1 MKPPPARPS
10 VKCWRAAREWRIAMR
25 GGSNSFCSHT
35 RPVLPHWSFF
45 ALRGGTNSH
54 HLPRG
59 QNGFAG
65 NLAESTDSTAFAIRP
80 RGGSGCHTRI
90 LAERIMGLSLD
101 GETDVR
107 DLAAADD
114 AIKGQLKATLK
125 GVKTEGTPTY
135 HDDGRI
141 EVVFAP

>member
-1 MKPPPARPS
+1 
-10 VKCWRAAREWRIAMR
+10 
-25 GGSNSFCSHT
+25 
-35 RPVLPHWSFF
+35 
-45 ALRGGTNSH
+45 
-54 HLPRG
+54 
-59 QNGFAG
+59 
-65 NLAESTDSTAFAIRP
+65 
-80 RGGSGCHTRI
+80 
-90 LAERIMGLSLD
+90 MGLSLD